1 MEISKDANTEVS
13 EYVASLEALISEFL
27 ETQSIRYE
35 AQAIELLSTG
45 FLNIRLGEVSIKYK
59 ISGNQFCYEYRNRVD
74 GSRQESEI
82 LAPEEREDQIVALKF
97 IFAQSEASA
106 SL

>member
-59 ISGNQFCYEYRNRVD
+59 ISGDQFCYQYRSKTD
-74 GSRQESEI
+74 GSLQESEI
-82 LAPEEREDQIVALKF
+82 LAPEERADQISTLKF
-97 IFAQSEASA
+97 IFAQSEAEVIF
-106 SL
+106 